1 MVRYALK
8 YTLIAFAAM
17 MVLSSCIR
25 DEIEDCPPLRVNIA
39 VKDKNYFNVDKVE
52 LEERLPDNLPLK
64 SYVPTL
70 YWVLRD
76 AVTGEIVDESPL
88 IHVSGEEQIYK
99 PEICPCVQH
108 GKYVLTV
115 WGGIDNTDPLDD
127 DPTSMRFHREN
138 LERNDVYM
146 TNDTLLYDAWHN
158 DYTVELERT
167 KGKLI
172 IEKVNLP
179 AEIARSEKKISGLYA
194 EVSNEFKYSGETHVL
209 KQTEIEPET
218 RIVTKTVL
226 TPSLKKDGSILSMN
240 LNDGGTAKTASLIP
254 DDVRITMRRN
264 ELTVL
269 RYEWDNRK
277 QDFNIYI
284 LINDSWDL
292 LNNLTIE

>member
-1 MVRYALK
+1 MIRYAFK
-8 YTLIAFAAM
+8 YTLFAFAVMIA
-17 MVLSSCIR
+17 LSSCIR

-52 LEERLPDNLPLK
+52 LEDRKSEDLPLK
-64 SYVPTL
+64 DYVPTI

-76 AVTGEIVDESPL
+76 AATGEIVDESGL
-88 IHVSGEEQIYK
+88 ITVKGEEKLYT
-99 PEICPCVQH
+99 PDICPCVQH

-115 WGGIDNTDPLDD
+115 WGGLENLDPLDD
-127 DPTSMRFHREN
+127 DPTSICFHRDN

-179 AEIARSEKKISGLYA
+179 AEIVRSEKKISGLYA

-209 KQTEIEPET
+209 KQTEIVPNT

-240 LNDGGTAKTASLIP
+240 LNDGGKTKSMALTP
-254 DDVRITMRRN
+254 DDVKITMRRN

-269 RYEWDNRK
+269 RYEWDNKK